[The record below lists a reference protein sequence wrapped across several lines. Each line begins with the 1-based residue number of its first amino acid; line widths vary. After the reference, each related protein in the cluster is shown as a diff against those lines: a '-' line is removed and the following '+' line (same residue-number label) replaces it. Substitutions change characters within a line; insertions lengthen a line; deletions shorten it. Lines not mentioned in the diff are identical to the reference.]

1 MTEHLSL
8 SDKVRMVLTGRQPD
22 AISLKTAIS
31 CELAERIAGV
41 IVPSGRSDLLGVGL
55 CAVPTTVLI
64 GLPFGAVPLAIK
76 LLELQTWPHEEIRS
90 LGIAVDPIALAESG
104 GEGKI
109 CHEVLSA
116 QSQLVNPG
124 AAIGLVTELA
134 QVDSAGLE
142 ILCSI
147 AQRCHL
153 DFLMSSGGVVRAP
166 SLSHDDVREIRDI
179 LPGHTELWVVGAIPD
194 RAFCIDLLAHG
205 ADQVGMVPEVDGAR
219 AESWQEVLFA

>member
-22 AISLKTAIS
+22 AISLQTAVN

-55 CAVPTTVLI
+55 WAVPTTILI
-64 GLPFGAVPLAIK
+64 GLPFGAVPVAIK

-90 LGIAVDPIALAESG
+90 LGIVVDPVALAESG
-104 GEGKI
+104 AETQV

-116 QSQLVNPG
+116 QSQLVSPE

-142 ILCSI
+142 IVCSI

-166 SLSHDDVREIRDI
+166 SLSHGDVREIRAM
-179 LPGHTELWVVGAIPD
+179 LPGHTELWVVGAVPD
-194 RAFCIDLLAHG
+194 RASCINLLAHG
-205 ADQVGMVPEVDGAR
+205 ADQVGMVPEVDGVR
-219 AESWQEVLFA
+219 AGSWQEVLFA